1 MAYCSL
7 VVNAGS
13 YNDPPHRQ
21 GLAHFLEHMI
31 FMGSSKYASASAY
44 SDHISS
50 QGGYWNAYTEFE
62 ITNYQFQVPY
72 QGLEK
77 AIDMQANNFAAPLL
91 LKETMMR
98 EINAIDN
105 EFQGILADDSTRAI
119 QVLKEN
125 TASPDHILNTFQWG
139 NLKSLQDDDA
149 DELWDDLW

>member
-1 MAYCSL
+1 
-7 VVNAGS
+7 
-13 YNDPPHRQ
+13 
-21 GLAHFLEHMI
+21 
-31 FMGSSKYASASAY
+31 
-44 SDHISS
+44 
-50 QGGYWNAYTEFE
+50 
-62 ITNYQFQVPY
+62 
-72 QGLEK
+72 
-77 AIDMQANNFAAPLL
+77 MQANNFAAPLL